1 MGDSGDVTRLLAQ
14 VREGQAG
21 AADELFARVH
31 HELRRLAAGHMHH
44 ERRAH
49 TLQATALVHEA
60 YLRLVDQREIPAD
73 SRAHF
78 FGTAARVMRRILI
91 DHARARRADKRG
103 GDQVRVDLEHA
114 ADVAVGAVGDDQ
126 SLLDLDAAL
135 ARLAEIDPRRAR
147 VVELRFFGGLTVEDI
162 AGIMA
167 VGPRTVDR
175 DWRVARAW
183 LRRELDV
190 VV

>member
-1 MGDSGDVTRLLAQ
+1 MADPGDVTRLLAR
-14 VREGQAG
+14 VREGEAG
-21 AADELFARVH
+21 ASDELFARVH
-31 HELRRLAAGHMHH
+31 HELRRLAAGHMRY
-44 ERRAH
+44 ERREH

-60 YLRLVDQREIPAD
+60 YLRLVDQRETSAD

-91 DHARARRADKRG
+91 EHARARRADKRG

-114 ADVAVGAVGDDQ
+114 ADVAVGDDQ

-167 VGPRTVDR
+167 VGPRTIDR

-183 LRRELDV
+183 LRRELDAV
-190 VV
+190 P